1 MTREQILLD
10 LQQVYQK
17 RQEENQRIYDARIEE
32 ASRKID
38 GLGELMTRRHAMVM
52 GTIRAGILN
61 PGRNHEGQQ
70 SLPALMA
77 DMNRRIREKLVSG
90 GFPEDYLQPV
100 YTCPLCKDEGYI
112 FDPSRRMCSCLNQEL
127 NRRLLEEAGLTGD
140 EQTFE
145 NFNSELFS
153 DEAEGASGVS
163 QRQMA
168 ELIRNACETFADA
181 FPDTPQLNLLLMG
194 HSGLGKTYL
203 LRCIAHRTAS
213 RGHQPTYVS
222 AYHLLELARKG
233 YMENSSAPLAPLME
247 APLLLIDDL
256 GTEPLM
262 QNITVTQL
270 FNLLNERQLK
280 GLHTVIS
287 TNLSM
292 TELKER
298 YTERITSRLMDGSCW
313 RRYSFIGKDIRPR
326 LKRS

>member
-17 RQEENQRIYDARIEE
+17 RQEENQRIYEARVEE

-77 DMNRRIREKLVSG
+77 DMNHQIREKLVSG

-145 NFNSELFS
+145 NFNSALFS

-168 ELIRNACETFADA
+168 ELIRNACENFADT
-181 FPDTPQLNLLLMG
+181 FPNTPQLNLLLMG

-213 RGHQPTYVS
+213 RGYQPTYVS

-298 YTERITSRLMDGSCW
+298 YTERITSRLMDASCW

>member
-1 MTREQILLD
+1 MTREQILLE

-17 RQEENQRIYDARIEE
+17 RQEENQRIYDARVEE
-32 ASRKID
+32 ASRRID
-38 GLGELMTRRHAMVM
+38 GLGELMARRHAMVM

-61 PGRNHEGQQ
+61 AGRNPEAQQ

-77 DMNRRIREKLVSG
+77 DMNRQIRQKLVSG
-90 GFPEDYLQPV
+90 GLPEDYLQPV

-127 NRRLLEEAGLTGD
+127 NRRLLEEAGLSGED
-140 EQTFE
+140 ATFE
-145 NFNSELFS
+145 NFNSALFS
-153 DEAEGASGVS
+153 DEAEGTSGVS

-168 ELIRNACETFADA
+168 EMIRSACETFADT

-213 RGHQPTYVS
+213 RGYQPTYVS

-298 YTERITSRLMDGSCW
+298 YTERITSRLMDASCW
-313 RRYSFIGKDIRPR
+313 RRFSFIGKDIRPR

>member
-1 MTREQILLD
+1 VTREQILLE

-17 RQEENQRIYDARIEE
+17 RQEENLRIYEMRVAE
-32 ASRKID
+32 ASEKIP
-38 GLGELMTRRHAMVM
+38 GLGQLMTRRHAMVM

-61 PGRNHEGQQ
+61 AGRNHEAQQ
-70 SLPALMA
+70 SLPSLMA
-77 DMNRRIREKLVSG
+77 DMNRQIKEKLVSG
-90 GFPEDYLQPV
+90 GYPEDYLQPV
-100 YTCPLCKDEGYI
+100 YTCPLCKDEGYV
-112 FDPSRRMCSCLNQEL
+112 FDPSRRMCTCLNQEL
-127 NRRLLEEAGLTGD
+127 NRRLLEEAGLSGD
-140 EQTFE
+140 QQTFE

-153 DEAEGASGVS
+153 EEPEGASGVT

-168 ELIRNACETFADA
+168 DLIRKTCETFADT
-181 FPDTPQLNLLLMG
+181 FPDTPHLNLLLMG

-203 LRCIAHRTAS
+203 LRSIAHRTAQ
-213 RGHQPTYVS
+213 RGFQPTYTS

-270 FNLLNERQLK
+270 FNLLNERQLR

-287 TNLSM
+287 TNLTMS
-292 TELKER
+292 ELKER
-298 YTERITSRLMDGSCW
+298 YTERIASRLMDTSCW
-313 RRYSFIGKDIRPR
+313 RRVSFIGSDIRPR